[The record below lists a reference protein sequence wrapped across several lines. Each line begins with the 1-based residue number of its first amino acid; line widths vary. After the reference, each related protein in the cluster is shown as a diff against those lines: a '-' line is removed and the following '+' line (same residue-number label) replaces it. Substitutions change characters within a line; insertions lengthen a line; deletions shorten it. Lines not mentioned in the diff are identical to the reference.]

1 MGEGTTVEHL
11 AEISCRT
18 LVMSDPTTRRPIR
31 AIAEI
36 LAQACPAWTFR
47 DIPAGGHMAP
57 LTRPDLVN
65 PMIRAFLDA
74 G

>member
-1 MGEGTTVEHL
+1 V
-11 AEISCRT
+11 AEIAALACRT
-18 LVMSDPTTRRPIR
+18 LVMSDPATRRPIR

-36 LAQACPAWTFR
+36 LAEACPAWTFH

-57 LTRPDLVN
+57 LTRPDLVD
-65 PMIRAFLDA
+65 PVIRAFLDE